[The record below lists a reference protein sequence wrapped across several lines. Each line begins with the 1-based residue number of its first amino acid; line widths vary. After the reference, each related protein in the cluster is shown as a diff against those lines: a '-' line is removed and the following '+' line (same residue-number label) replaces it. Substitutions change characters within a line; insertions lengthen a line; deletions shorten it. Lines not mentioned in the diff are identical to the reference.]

1 MGLIMYWMPDERFE
15 LEVVVKRCEQPA
27 GRGDSCGELR
37 YRILNKIMLGS
48 ANNQSWMSA
57 SHLALTIE
65 RTLKQCERVWQIC
78 MEERVLRPFNGGYS
92 AIEWMKERK
101 YFSDAWKQKQQPDV
115 QQPPQQRPPQ
125 PPPVPNSPQRGIV
138 PYQTQQQPQ
147 QMPFGFNTSGSKTG
161 F

>member
-1 MGLIMYWMPDERFE
+1 MYWMPDERFE
-15 LEVVVKRCEQPA
+15 LEVVVKRCEQPV

-78 MEERVLRPFNGGYS
+78 MEERVLRPCNGGFS
-92 AIEWMKERK
+92 AIDWMKERK
-101 YFSDAWKQKQQPDV
+101 YFNDTWKQQPQQ
-115 QQPPQQRPPQ
+115 QQPQQKSPQ
-125 PPPVPNSPQRGIV
+125 PPPVPNSQQRGIA
-138 PYQTQQQPQ
+138 PYQAQTYQGQSTRYPQ
-147 QMPFGFNTSGSKTG
+147 ERDKNNFG
-161 F
+161 